1 MQKIKCLSLMV
12 GSVILLSGCNQIE
25 YASRKMPYLN
35 TLLEQSLHRSDMQIE
50 PKFRDQKLLLDLDGD
65 GNLDLVRVVKNSLN
79 HKTGLE
85 IIFGNQKRMEYLIAG
100 KKLAGLDIDD
110 LSVFQTYDIAPK
122 HEKYVDL
129 NVSIG
134 ENGDIPAM
142 EDVPESELVYLEN
155 DGIDIG
161 MLESC
166 GGGIIYMK
174 NNQFH
179 WIQSS

>member
-1 MQKIKCLSLMV
+1 MHHFKYFLISIFTLV
-12 GSVILLSGCNQIE
+12 LLSGCNQLE
-25 YASRKMPYLN
+25 FASKDTSHVNELM
-35 TLLEQSLHRSDMQIE
+35 EQAVAQSDFQIV
-50 PKFRDQKLLLDLDGD
+50 PKFRAQKLLLDLDGD
-65 GNLDLVRVVKNSLN
+65 GTLDLVRVVKNTLN

-85 IIFGNQKRMEYLIAG
+85 IIFGNHQRVEYLIAG
-100 KKLAGLDIDD
+100 KTLAGLSEDD
-110 LSVFQTYDIAPK
+110 LSIFQTYTIAPK

-142 EDVPESELVYLEN
+142 EDVPENQLVYLEN

>member
-1 MQKIKCLSLMV
+1 MRNFKQLLPMIFLITV
-12 GSVILLSGCNQIE
+12 LSGCNRIE
-25 YASRKMPYLN
+25 FAAQNTPYLN
-35 TLLEQSLHRSDMQIE
+35 KLLEQRIQQPDIQID
-50 PKFRDQKLLLDLDGD
+50 PKFRAQKLLLDLDGD
-65 GNLDLVRVVKNSLN
+65 GTLDLVRVVKNTLN

-85 IIFGNQKRMEYLIAG
+85 IIFGNHQRVEYLIAG
-100 KKLAGLDIDD
+100 KTLAGLSEDD
-110 LSVFQTYDIAPK
+110 LSIFQTYTIAPK

-129 NVSIG
+129 NVSMG

-142 EDVPESELVYLEN
+142 EDVPENQLVYLEN

>member
-1 MQKIKCLSLMV
+1 
-12 GSVILLSGCNQIE
+12 
-25 YASRKMPYLN
+25 
-35 TLLEQSLHRSDMQIE
+35 MQIE
-50 PKFRDQKLLLDLDGD
+50 PEFRDQKLLLDLDGD
-65 GNLDLVRVVKNSLN
+65 GALDLVRVVKNTIN

-85 IIFGNQKRMEYLIAG
+85 IIFGNHQSVEYLIAG
-100 KKLAGLDIDD
+100 KTLAGLDTDD
-110 LSVFQTYDIAPK
+110 LSVFQTYTIAPK

-142 EDVPESELVYLEN
+142 EDVPENQLVYLEN

>member
-1 MQKIKCLSLMV
+1 MRNFKFLSLNIFALIV
-12 GSVILLSGCNQIE
+12 LSGCNQIE
-25 YASRKMPYLN
+25 FATRNTPYLN
-35 TLLEQSLHRSDMQIE
+35 TLLEQSLAQPNLQID
-50 PKFRDQKLLLDLDGD
+50 PAFRDQKLLLDLNGD
-65 GNLDLVRVVKNSLN
+65 GALDLVRVVKSTLN
-79 HKTGLE
+79 HKNVLE
-85 IIFGNQKRMEYLIAG
+85 IIFGNQTRVEYLLAG
-100 KKLAGLDIDD
+100 KTLTGLSEDD
-110 LSVFQTYDIAPK
+110 LSIFQTYSIAPK

-142 EDVPESELVYLEN
+142 EDVPENELIYLEN

-174 NNQFH
+174 NNKFY
-179 WIQSS
+179 WIQTS